1 MASPS
6 SSGVALVGSPV
17 VAAAA
22 PPSAPRGVRDPAGED
37 PGQRAGRRARANHRG
52 RHRRPD
58 PGLLGR
64 VRRAASD
71 HLLRGSVFGVAATAV
86 TSLLGFGYWFL
97 AARLV
102 PAATVGYASA
112 VMSLVAGVGLLTGLG
127 VNSLVLE
134 RLPPLEGTPQW
145 VEVVSSWLWPTTLLA
160 AAVSAVVVLA
170 GHASR
175 APVSGLELLVV
186 MSTASAGVVVL
197 GILDRVFLSARRAD
211 IGLLLA
217 AATGVGKLASLL
229 VLVVPGAALATLL
242 GGWAV
247 GVVAAAAAGC
257 VLLVPRL
264 RQGSLRLPQ
273 RWTKTR
279 EELKRVFGHHL
290 TSVGGL
296 LTPYLLPTIVVYRLD
311 ATHNAYFYASWML
324 GSVFLIISPAVASS
338 LFVEGARDVGALARR
353 TARALRILACLLPAP
368 IVGAVVLGPA
378 GPVPV
383 RRRLRRARL
392 RPADGP
398 RRLVGAGRRH
408 QHRGGD
414 PAGARP
420 APAVGGPQPGDG
432 RARPGRCVGAAA
444 LTRGGRSGCSLV
456 RRPGARR
463 RRRPPPAAHH
473 PHRSRMTVADG
484 RPLVLFAENE
494 AYESFLMF
502 AAALRRRG
510 LRVQRLT
517 TRPSDR
523 RARARMLLQ
532 RLVFQRID
540 AVLDRSIRGGG
551 VDPLPLPTSYGGCAA
566 LEATEATAQALLRSG
581 RRLGVPKTAHDEHL
595 LYDKLALT
603 RFAEAHGVAVPRTW
617 SRLEDAPDGPLV
629 VKGALGSGGSAV
641 RVAQDRAS
649 AQAAWR
655 ELAAGSDTVF
665 VQEFAGGPV
674 HSVGGV
680 AREGRMVAAS
690 AYRSRP
696 ADGKPLGPPGR
707 RPARGGPGRDGG
719 DGATARGAR
728 VHRHVL
734 PRLRGRRGRAARCSS
749 TSTRGCSAR
758 GQPCSVRASTWS
770 PPTCTRTTS
779 TRPLPPPTG
788 RATGGGRP
796 HPSTATS
803 ARSARPRPS
812 TSPSCAASTASSAGD
827 G

>member
-6 SSGVALVGSPV
+6 SRRVAFVGSPV

-22 PPSAPRGVRDPAGED
+22 PPSASRGVRGRAGED

-58 PGLLGR
+58 PGLLGL

-127 VNSLVLE
+127 VNSLILE

-368 IVGAVVLGPA
+368 IIGAVVLGRPVLSLFGA
-378 GPVPV
+378 GYAEHGYVLLMVLAASSVPDAVTNIAVAILRV
-383 RRRLRRARL
+383 RGRLRLSAVL
-392 RPADGP
+392 N
-398 RRLVGAGRRH
+398 LVMAVLALAGAWVLLPSLGVAGAG
-408 QHRGGD
+408 
-414 PAGARP
+414 
-420 APAVGGPQPGDG
+420 
-432 RARPGRCVGAAA
+432 
-444 LTRGGRSGCSLV
+444 
-456 RRPGARR
+456 
-463 RRRPPPAAHH
+463 
-473 PHRSRMTVADG
+473 VAWCG
-484 RPLVLFAENE
+484 
-494 AYESFLMF
+494 
-502 AAALRRRG
+502 
-510 LRVQRLT
+510 
-517 TRPSDR
+517 
-523 RARARMLLQ
+523 
-532 RLVFQRID
+532 
-540 AVLDRSIRGGG
+540 
-551 VDPLPLPTSYGGCAA
+551 
-566 LEATEATAQALLRSG
+566 AQALG
-581 RRLGVPKTAHDEHL
+581 A
-595 LYDKLALT
+595 
-603 RFAEAHGVAVPRTW
+603 VAV
-617 SRLEDAPDGPLV
+617 LPL
-629 VKGALGSGGSAV
+629 L
-641 RVAQDRAS
+641 
-649 AQAAWR
+649 
-655 ELAAGSDTVF
+655 
-665 VQEFAGGPV
+665 
-674 HSVGGV
+674 
-680 AREGRMVAAS
+680 
-690 AYRSRP
+690 
-696 ADGKPLGPPGR
+696 
-707 RPARGGPGRDGG
+707 
-719 DGATARGAR
+719 
-728 VHRHVL
+728 
-734 PRLRGRRGRAARCSS
+734 
-749 TSTRGCSAR
+749 
-758 GQPCSVRASTWS
+758 
-770 PPTCTRTTS
+770 RTT
-779 TRPLPPPTG
+779 LIG
-788 RATGGGRP
+788 
-796 HPSTATS
+796 
-803 ARSARPRPS
+803 
-812 TSPSCAASTASSAGD
+812 AA
-827 G
+827 